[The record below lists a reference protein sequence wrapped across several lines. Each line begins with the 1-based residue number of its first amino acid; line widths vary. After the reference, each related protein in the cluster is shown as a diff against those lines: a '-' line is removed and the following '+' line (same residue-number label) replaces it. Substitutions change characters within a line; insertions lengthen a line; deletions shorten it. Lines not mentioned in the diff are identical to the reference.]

1 MKIINRFGEIYY
13 DKNEALVTMPFNRLE
28 IEEVELLE
36 ENYRNKIKEIDYPDS
51 LIYTNHLS
59 SIRDRV
65 QISFDLDGC
74 VDFHNIQKYKLKD
87 MLPYLYSMIDLA
99 RQDVNI
105 LWQKSN
111 MIIDMTEQRVKA
123 LVFEFNGFKIYKKD
137 NSVDG
142 LKELILLALT
152 KNNNIIAKPK
162 RADFIEKTNEVF
174 QFSDD
179 IVASNTIDEIESV
192 IQAYD
197 REIEYQQLK
206 AEKEKEEK
214 KENSKIFALKEKIK
228 PNKKEKNPDEELKE
242 KLQEEMSTKDKKD
255 KGSGNLLD
263 KLTTPVSMLSILGV
277 LLVFGILFTVTD
289 LSSGA
294 TTKEDEIQKQLS
306 QKDEILEA
314 YRLYI
319 SGDADQK
326 EQAYAKLDSIGYDSL
341 PKKDKSTL
349 IDWYIQQEQ
358 YTKAITIEPESAYQ
372 ISGVISTGEED
383 KESAK
388 TDLETLETSF
398 PDSKV
403 IKFDIASLDENYQ
416 GMVENSKLVKYNE
429 KRDRKSVKAY
439 VLTNQIDEL
448 DNLIDEYQED
458 EVSYEILQEHY
469 DQYVDKYSEKKELN
483 DKLEELKAELKD
495 RKSTRLNSSH
505 VAISYAVFCL

>member
-1 MKIINRFGEIYY
+1 
-13 DKNEALVTMPFNRLE
+13 MPFNRLE

-36 ENYRNKIKEIDYPDS
+36 ENYRNKIKEIDYPDTF
-51 LIYTNHLS
+51 IYANHFS

-74 VDFHNIQKYKLKD
+74 VDFHNIHKYKLKD

-214 KENSKIFALKEKIK
+214 KENNSRDKPKRTECIKKNNEVFQFSDDIVASNKIDEIESVIQAYDREIEYQQLKAEKEKEEKKENSKIFALKEKIK

-319 SGDADQK
+319 SGYADQK

-388 TDLETLETSF
+388 IDLETLETSF

-429 KRDRKSVKAY
+429 KRPQNVVKAY
-439 VLTNQIDEL
+439 VLTN
-448 DNLIDEYQED
+448 
-458 EVSYEILQEHY
+458 
-469 DQYVDKYSEKKELN
+469 
-483 DKLEELKAELKD
+483 
-495 RKSTRLNSSH
+495 
-505 VAISYAVFCL
+505 